1 MCIWVPDFVNQPPDF
16 VNEPPDFVNEP
27 VIRNIPYRMKIYG
40 IKFGDLAQIA
50 QIHQIKY

>member
-1 MCIWVPDFVNQPPDF
+1 MCIWVPDFVNEPPDF

-40 IKFGDLAQIA
+40 I
-50 QIHQIKY
+50 